1 MCVLVSLFVAQE
13 GGQTQKMP
21 KHIRLSYGDA
31 SAVIEIRPSMTY
43 KECFLDFLRALPG
56 CGI

>member
-1 MCVLVSLFVAQE
+1 
-13 GGQTQKMP
+13 MP

-56 CGI
+56 CGV

>member
-1 MCVLVSLFVAQE
+1 MCVLVSLLVAQE

-21 KHIRLSYGDA
+21 KHIPLSYGDA

-43 KECFLDFLRALPG
+43 KESILEILSA
-56 CGI
+56 